1 MKFEERLDELR
12 KLKLPADKFAVFG
25 NGPLSVRGLKDAI
38 DLHIIVKKDVWDV
51 LDRKFMAR
59 NNFGAIILGNIEV
72 VRDML
77 QWFDDLDTLIDDADI
92 IDGIRYVKLEHVLKW
107 KKEMNREKDKNDI
120 KIIEEFLKART
131 QQ

>member
-77 QWFDDLDTLIDDADI
+77 PWFDDLDTLIDDADI

>member
-1 MKFEERLDELR
+1 
-12 KLKLPADKFAVFG
+12 
-25 NGPLSVRGLKDAI
+25 
-38 DLHIIVKKDVWDV
+38 
-51 LDRKFMAR
+51 MAR

-77 QWFDDLDTLIDDADI
+77 PWFDDLDTLIDDADI

>member
-1 MKFEERLDELR
+1 MKFEERLNELK

-25 NGPLSVRGLKDAI
+25 NGPMSVRGLKEAI
-38 DLHIIVKKDVWDV
+38 DLHIIVKKDIWNI

-77 QWFDDLDTLIDDADI
+77 PWFDDLDALIDSADI
-92 IDGIRYVKLEHVLKW
+92 IDGIRYVKLENVLKW
-107 KKEMNREKDKNDI
+107 KKEMKREKDKNDI
-120 KIIEEFLKART
+120 KIIEEFLKNNH
-131 QQ
+131 

>member
-1 MKFEERLDELR
+1 MKFEERLKELK

-25 NGPLSVRGLKDAI
+25 NGPLSVRGLKEAI
-38 DLHIIVKKDVWDV
+38 DLHIIVKKDIWNA

-59 NNFGAIILGNIEV
+59 NNYGAIILGGIEV

-77 QWFDDLDTLIDDADI
+77 PWFDDLDELIDSADI

-107 KKEMNREKDKNDI
+107 KKEMNKEKYRSDI
-120 KIIEEFLKART
+120 KIIGDFMENHP

>member
-77 QWFDDLDTLIDDADI
+77 PWFDDLDTLIDDADI

-107 KKEMNREKDKNDI
+107 NKEMNREKDKNDI